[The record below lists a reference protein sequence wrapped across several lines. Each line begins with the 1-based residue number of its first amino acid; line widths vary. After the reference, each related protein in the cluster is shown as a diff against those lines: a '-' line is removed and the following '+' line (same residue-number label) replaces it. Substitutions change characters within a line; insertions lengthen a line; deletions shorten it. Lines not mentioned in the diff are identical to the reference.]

1 MYVGKSENGDTIIL
15 HDMNARN
22 LRAYVVI
29 SQDTTFRFKQVFK
42 KSLASPY
49 WDGVSSGYLAMCRLD
64 NGFYVGVYYLGIE
77 HFYTLLDDDLN
88 TVASFGKYPLKEFG
102 EDAKALK
109 QLMSFRGTL
118 TSYKKSVFYA
128 ATRFGYM
135 SRYDVSYEGEPKL
148 IWEHNYSEI
157 DYRVSNNSVK
167 FQDQNEYG
175 FSRMIVNDKYIF
187 ATFCGVLNRKM
198 FEEKSTY
205 VFIRKHWLFL
215 IMMVCHWAVLSW
227 VPEVMLWH
235 CPVMKNIFISSKSTR
250 NWRLSVYV

>member
-1 MYVGKSENGDTIIL
+1 MTSMNSKLCLTRPNHDALVYFIDEKTGKEIGCFGGVGQGPEDMNPLPMYVGKSENGDTIIL

-64 NGFYVGVYYLGIE
+64 NGFYVGVYYIGIE

-118 TSYKKSVFYA
+118 TSYKNSAFLC
-128 ATRFGYM
+128 GY
-135 SRYDVSYEGEPKL
+135 P
-148 IWEHNYSEI
+148 
-157 DYRVSNNSVK
+157 
-167 FQDQNEYG
+167 F
-175 FSRMIVNDKYIF
+175 
-187 ATFCGVLNRKM
+187 
-198 FEEKSTY
+198 
-205 VFIRKHWLFL
+205 WLHVAL
-215 IMMVCHWAVLSW
+215 
-227 VPEVMLWH
+227 
-235 CPVMKNIFISSKSTR
+235 
-250 NWRLSVYV
+250 